1 VRRARWR
8 ACAGRRAPDA
18 PGARGA
24 VAKVL
29 LGILGRYALVWAVS
43 ALALLLALSIL
54 PGFSLDTSAPGWRVA
69 VLRLPLIFAALL
81 ILLRPVLLFLTLP
94 LNSLTLGLPTLL
106 FNGLIL
112 WLAAGAD
119 PAITISNY
127 PEALVGTL
135 VLTVVSAGV
144 TGWLGLD
151 EAYPFFQSV
160 LYRVGRRF
168 GPRPERKPLRGL
180 LILQIDGLSW
190 PSLEQVL
197 ARGRMPTVSA
207 MLARRSHRLHEWHCG
222 VPSNTPA
229 FQAGF
234 FYGNRENVPGYR
246 WFDRAEQ
253 RVRVVSDPQDL
264 RDLEAAVA
272 AEGGAP
278 LLAGGSVVNTFMAG
292 GAAKR
297 LMTVSALGEE
307 RDQRRDGERA
317 DFNLF
322 FLSPNA
328 YTLAVLSGL
337 WDYLAGLA
345 MAAVGRL
352 RRSRP
357 RLRFSIKRVAQRAVA
372 NTFLRDL
379 AFFWIKQDMVR
390 GVPVIYSNFVG
401 YDDVAHYTDPDAYE
415 AAVSL
420 AAFDRHLRKL
430 QRRAARQSPVRY
442 DIMLLS
448 DHGQT
453 PSMPYRLLAGETF
466 EATVARLLGD
476 SQARPAEPG
485 RAFNP
490 DRSYTAAL
498 LAELDEAGAGDLGWA
513 AARGRR
519 TLAAIAPGPESGP
532 PVTVA
537 VEAKAV
543 VCPSGCLAH
552 IYFTGHDRALPL
564 EEILERYPGFIES
577 LVRSAGVGFVAAAR
591 QFGDAVAITGD
602 GIRNLI
608 TGQRGGD
615 RDPLEP
621 YGEPDRWAGE
631 LAQLLSYPDSG
642 DLVVNGSWLADQ
654 QRVVVFEE
662 QSSSHGGIGGAQ
674 NRPFL
679 LTPSWW
685 TLGPMDLESP
695 EALHRFLHRALR
707 GYQRP
712 ERPAGAPGDRLGG
725 LTKSAS

>member
-1 VRRARWR
+1 M
-8 ACAGRRAPDA
+8 
-18 PGARGA
+18 
-24 VAKVL
+24 
-29 LGILGRYALVWAVS
+29 LGILGRYVLVWVVS
-43 ALALLLALSIL
+43 VLALLLALSLL
-54 PGFSLDTSAPGWRVA
+54 PGFSLDTSVPRWWVA
-69 VLRLPLIFAALL
+69 ILRLPLIFALLL
-81 ILLRPVLLFLTLP
+81 IVLRPLLLFLTLP

-112 WLAAGAD
+112 WLAAGAER
-119 PAITISNY
+119 AISIGNY
-127 PEALVGTL
+127 PEAVVGTL

-160 LYRVGRRF
+160 IYRVGRKY
-168 GPRPERKPLRGL
+168 GPRADRKPLRGL
-180 LILQIDGLSW
+180 LILQIDGLSL
-190 PSLEQVL
+190 PSLERVL
-197 ARGRMPTVSA
+197 VRGRMPTVSA
-207 MLARRSHRLHEWHCG
+207 MLAKRTHRLHEWSCG

-234 FYGNRENVPGYR
+234 FYGNRDNVPGYR

-264 RDLEAAVA
+264 RDLEARVA

-278 LLAGGSVVNTFMAG
+278 LLAGGSCINTFMAG

-297 LMTVSALGEE
+297 LMTVSALGE
-307 RDQRRDGERA
+307 DADRRREGERA

-322 FLSPNA
+322 VLSPSA
-328 YTLAVLSGL
+328 YTMAVLSGL
-337 WDYLAGLA
+337 WDYLAGLVL
-345 MAAVGRL
+345 AAAGRMN
-352 RRSRP
+352 RNRP
-357 RLRFSIKRVAQRAVA
+357 RLKFSVKRVAQRAVA

-379 AFFWIKQDMVR
+379 SFFWIKQDMVR

-401 YDDVAHYTDPDAYE
+401 YDDVAHFTDPDAYE
-415 AAVSL
+415 AAITL

-442 DIMLLS
+442 DILLLS

-453 PSMPYRLLAGETF
+453 ASLPYRLLAGETF

-476 SQARPAEPG
+476 SRARPAEPG

-498 LAELDEAGAGDLGWA
+498 LAELDESGARGLGWA

-519 TLAAIAPGPESGP
+519 TLASIAPGPAAASPEP
-532 PVTVA
+532 PDT
-537 VEAKAV
+537 KAV
-543 VCPSGCLAH
+543 VCASGCLVH
-552 IYFTGHDRALPL
+552 IYFTGHPEPLPL
-564 EEILERYPGFIES
+564 EEIIERYPGLIEA
-577 LVRSAGVGFVAAAR
+577 LVRNPGVGFVAAAR
-591 QFGDAVAITGD
+591 QFGDAVAITDD

-608 TGQRGGD
+608 TGERGGS
-615 RDPLEP
+615 RDPLAP

-631 LAQLLSYPDSG
+631 LAQLLSFGDSG
-642 DLVVNGSWLADQ
+642 DLILNGAWLAEQ

-662 QSSSHGGIGGAQ
+662 QSSSHGGVGGPQ

-679 LTPSWW
+679 VTPAWW
-685 TLGPMDLESP
+685 TVGPMDLESP

-707 GYQRP
+707 DYRRRP
-712 ERPAGAPGDRLGG
+712 RSTGPAAGPSG
-725 LTKSAS
+725 LLRKTPT